1 VGDESHVRAPKA
13 RALTALLVGR
23 SERELEPRVAGYE
36 GAELATGI
44 PARAEDSNR
53 DSMHAECILLHTV
66 SVNRSG
72 SAGARSGERR
82 AVSCRSTALS
92 GIVPST
98 HGGTWVD
105 KRKRQSAI
113 LDLVERQPI
122 GSQEELR
129 VLLHK
134 RGWDVTQSTLSRDLR
149 ELRLARVPTS
159 DGVRYAVADGTLS
172 SAARPALDALLPQLL
187 TRVDGVGEMIVVRT
201 VPGGAQ
207 PVASALDGESWP
219 DVLGTVGGDDTIL
232 VVCRS
237 STARERLERRLRKLA
252 EI

>member
-1 VGDESHVRAPKA
+1 
-13 RALTALLVGR
+13 
-23 SERELEPRVAGYE
+23 
-36 GAELATGI
+36 
-44 PARAEDSNR
+44 
-53 DSMHAECILLHTV
+53 MHNECILLHQGD
-66 SVNRSG
+66 VNRVAPRSPRIQPRSHMLPLGDAPCYRLVDRYGG
-72 SAGARSGERR
+72 S
-82 AVSCRSTALS
+82 
-92 GIVPST
+92 
-98 HGGTWVD
+98 WVD
-105 KRKRQSAI
+105 KRKRHAAI
-113 LDLVERQPI
+113 LELVGGQPV

-129 VLLHK
+129 LLLHK

-149 ELRLARVPTS
+149 ELRLARIPTP
-159 DGVRYAVADGTLS
+159 DGVRYTVADGALS

-187 TRVDGVGEMIVVRT
+187 TRVDGVGELIVVRT

-237 STARERLERRLRKLA
+237 AAARERLERRLRKLA